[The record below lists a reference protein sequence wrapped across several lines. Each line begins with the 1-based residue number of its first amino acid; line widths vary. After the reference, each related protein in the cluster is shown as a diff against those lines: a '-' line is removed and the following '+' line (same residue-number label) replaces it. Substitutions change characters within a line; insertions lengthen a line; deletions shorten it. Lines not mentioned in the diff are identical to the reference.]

1 MRLLRRITASTL
13 GLGIALAGLT
23 ALGPTAEASTA
34 SSFESLTNSAR
45 AASGLAPYA
54 VSSDLSAVA
63 LAQARRMAAS
73 QKLYHNPSLSTAVKN
88 WSWVGENVGYGPSI
102 ASLQSAFMASP
113 GHRANILDHQFTQVG
128 VGAVTVNGTIW
139 VSVVF
144 RRPMHVTSTPSKPR
158 PTIKKQSGVPARAV
172 RPPLAARVVVP
183 AHAATAAL
191 PKGVHCSASA
201 VAAKQILGL
210 AGEDHSV
217 RLVAQSLRLVLG
229 YQCGK
234 GLPMTGLLDHGTLHA
249 LGV

>member
-144 RRPMHVTSTPSKPR
+144 RRPMHVTSTPSKPK

-191 PKGVHCSASA
+191 PKGVRCSASA

>member
-1 MRLLRRITASTL
+1 
-13 GLGIALAGLT
+13 
-23 ALGPTAEASTA
+23 
-34 SSFESLTNSAR
+34 
-45 AASGLAPYA
+45 
-54 VSSDLSAVA
+54 
-63 LAQARRMAAS
+63 MAAS
-73 QKLYHNPSLSTAVKN
+73 QKLYHNPSLATAVKN
-88 WSWVGENVGYGPSI
+88 WSWVGENVGYGPSV

-144 RRPMHVTSTPSKPR
+144 RRPMHVTSTPSKPKPR
-158 PTIKKQSGVPARAV
+158 STPQSGVPARAV
-172 RPPLAARVVVP
+172 RPPIAARVVVTP
-183 AHAATAAL
+183 ARVPVAAL
-191 PKGVHCSASA
+191 PKGVRCSANA
-201 VAAKQILGL
+201 LAAKQILGL